1 MTVTPILLTGV
12 MLLFLLLLR
21 RPIKTDVTIL
31 LTGVMLLFLLL
42 LRRPIKPD
50 VTILPTGVML
60 LFLLLLR
67 RPIKTDVTRRVLWNC
82 FYPYRELSELY
93 KGTDKYG
100 NEILFMMY
108 LNGLLYQFQNDI
120 GFVVSR
126 YHSVMC
132 SNTINGSRCFLEQE
146 TLPLLLSTGWF
157 PYSNMIYMS
166 KHCLF

>member
-1 MTVTPILLTGV
+1 MISAWNCKTKILLS
-12 MLLFLLLLR
+12 L
-21 RPIKTDVTIL
+21 K
-31 LTGVMLLFLLL
+31 LTLQFFSLASCCCFCYCCVVPL
-42 LRRPIKPD
+42 KPTLQFFSLASCCCFCYCC
-50 VTILPTGVML
+50 VVPLKPTLQGECCGIV
-60 LFLLLLR
+60 
-67 RPIKTDVTRRVLWNC
+67 

-100 NEILFMMY
+100 NEMLFMMY
-108 LNGLLYQFQNDI
+108 LNGLLYQFQNVI
-120 GFVVSR
+120 GSVVSR

-132 SNTINGSRCFLEQE
+132 SNTIKGSRCFLEQE

>member
-1 MTVTPILLTGV
+1 MTVIPILL
-12 MLLFLLLLR
+12 
-21 RPIKTDVTIL
+21 
-31 LTGVMLLFLLL
+31 
-42 LRRPIKPD
+42 
-50 VTILPTGVML
+50 TGVML

-100 NEILFMMY
+100 NEIVFMMY
-108 LNGLLYQFQNDI
+108 LNGLLYQFQNVI
-120 GFVVSR
+120 GSVVSR

-132 SNTINGSRCFLEQE
+132 SSPIKGSRCFLEQE